1 MAVPSDRESE
11 GVRLRRELNDA
22 GPRDMLCLSGSFR
35 STQNTSIRP
44 TFGSPAPTVKIDF
57 EEVPMNTNRRGL
69 LLAGCC
75 GASTALFWSVAARLR
90 AEGLN
95 PPPETTTIRLA
106 KNPTICIA
114 PQYVVSDLLND
125 EGFTNVVYVQSD
137 AGVEQTKALA
147 NGDLDF
153 TLHFSGP
160 LLLQVDRGL
169 AITLLAGIHVGC
181 FELFAKEGIDSVA
194 DLKGRTV
201 GIQALETSPHV
212 FLSAMAALVGL
223 NPAKDIEWVTSASVK
238 PIELFA
244 EGKIDAFLG
253 FPPEPQRLRA
263 QNIGHVIVN
272 SAQDR
277 PWSGYFCCMLA
288 GNREFVRKNPIAT
301 KRLVRAML
309 RATDLC
315 VSEPTLVAQRM
326 VDRSFTPRRDYA
338 VQTLTDVPYNRWRE
352 YDPEDTIR
360 FYALRLR
367 EAGMLKSSP
376 AKIVADGA
384 DWRFL
389 NEVRPELGG

>member
-1 MAVPSDRESE
+1 MH
-11 GVRLRRELNDA
+11 
-22 GPRDMLCLSGSFR
+22 
-35 STQNTSIRP
+35 
-44 TFGSPAPTVKIDF
+44 
-57 EEVPMNTNRRGL
+57 TNRRDL

-75 GASTALFWSVAARLR
+75 AASTALVWSVTTQLR
-90 AEGLN
+90 AEEPN

-106 KNPTICIA
+106 KNQTICIA
-114 PQYVVSDLLND
+114 PQYVVSDLLSA
-125 EGFTNVVYVQSD
+125 EGFTNVEYVQSD
-137 AGVEQTKALA
+137 GGVEQAKAVA

-160 LLLQVDRGL
+160 LLLQIDRGL
-169 AITLLAGIHVGC
+169 RTTILAGIHVGC
-181 FELFAKEGIDSVA
+181 FELFAKEGIRSVA

-201 GIQALETSPHV
+201 GIQALETSQHI
-212 FLSAMAALVGL
+212 FLSAMATLVGL
-223 NPAKDIEWVTSASVK
+223 NPIKDIEWVTSASVK

-277 PWSGYFCCMLA
+277 PWSQYFCCMLA

-301 KRLVRAML
+301 KRVVRAML

-315 VSEPTLVAQRM
+315 VSEPVLVAQRM
-326 VDRSFTPRRDYA
+326 VDRGFTARHDYA
-338 VQTLTDVPYNRWRE
+338 VQTLADVPYNRWRD

-367 EAGMLKSSP
+367 EAGMLKSNP
-376 AKIVADGA
+376 AKIIADGA

-389 NEVRPELGG
+389 NEVRRELGG

>member
-1 MAVPSDRESE
+1 MH
-11 GVRLRRELNDA
+11 
-22 GPRDMLCLSGSFR
+22 
-35 STQNTSIRP
+35 
-44 TFGSPAPTVKIDF
+44 
-57 EEVPMNTNRRGL
+57 TNRRDL
-69 LLAGCC
+69 LLAGACA
-75 GASTALFWSVAARLR
+75 ASTALVWSVTTRLR
-90 AEGLN
+90 AEEPN

-106 KNPTICIA
+106 KNQTICIA
-114 PQYVVSDLLND
+114 PQYVVSDLLSA
-125 EGFTNVVYVQSD
+125 EGITNVVYVQSD
-137 AGVEQTKALA
+137 GGVEQAKAVA

-169 AITLLAGIHVGC
+169 RVTLLAGIHVGC
-181 FELFAKEGIDSVA
+181 FELFAKEGIRSVA

-201 GIQALETSPHV
+201 GIQALETSQHV
-212 FLSAMAALVGL
+212 FLSAMATLVGL
-223 NPAKDIEWVTSASVK
+223 NPARDIEWVTSASAK

-277 PWSGYFCCMLA
+277 PWSQYFCCMLA

-301 KRLVRAML
+301 KRVVRAML

-315 VSEPTLVAQRM
+315 VSEPVLVAQRM
-326 VDRSFTPRRDYA
+326 VDRGFTLRQDDA
-338 VQTLTDVPYNRWRE
+338 VQTLADVPYNRWRD

-367 EAGMLKSSP
+367 EAGMVKSSP

-389 NEVRPELGG
+389 NEVRRELGG

>member
-1 MAVPSDRESE
+1 MH
-11 GVRLRRELNDA
+11 
-22 GPRDMLCLSGSFR
+22 
-35 STQNTSIRP
+35 
-44 TFGSPAPTVKIDF
+44 
-57 EEVPMNTNRRGL
+57 TNRRDL
-69 LLAGCC
+69 LLAGACA
-75 GASTALFWSVAARLR
+75 ASTGLFWSLAARLR
-90 AEGLN
+90 AEGLE
-95 PPPETTTIRLA
+95 PPPETTTVRLA
-106 KNPTICIA
+106 KNPVICIA
-114 PQYVVSDLLND
+114 PQYVVSDLLSA

-137 AGVEQTKALA
+137 AGVAQSKALG

-160 LLLQVDRGL
+160 LLLQIDRGVS
-169 AITLLAGIHVGC
+169 ITFLAGIHVGC
-181 FELFAKEGIDSVA
+181 FELFVKEGIRSVA

-201 GIQALETSPHV
+201 GIQALETSQHI
-212 FLSAMAALVGL
+212 FLSAMATLVGL
-223 NPAKDIEWVTSASVK
+223 NPVKDIEWVTSASVK

-263 QNIGHVIVN
+263 QNIGRVIVN

-277 PWSGYFCCMLA
+277 PWSQYYCCMLA

-301 KRLVRAML
+301 KRVVRAML

-315 VSEPTLVAQRM
+315 VSEPALVAQRM
-326 VDRSFTPRRDYA
+326 VDRGFTPRQDYA
-338 VQTLTDVPYNRWRE
+338 VQTLADVPYNRWRD

-376 AKIVADGA
+376 AKIIADGA

-389 NEVRPELGG
+389 NEVRRELGG

>member
-1 MAVPSDRESE
+1 MH
-11 GVRLRRELNDA
+11 
-22 GPRDMLCLSGSFR
+22 
-35 STQNTSIRP
+35 
-44 TFGSPAPTVKIDF
+44 
-57 EEVPMNTNRRGL
+57 TNRRDL
-69 LLAGCC
+69 LLAGACA
-75 GASTALFWSVAARLR
+75 ASTALFWSVAARLK
-90 AEGLN
+90 AEGPN

-106 KNPTICIA
+106 KNQTICIA
-114 PQYVVSDLLND
+114 PQYVVSDLLSA
-125 EGFTNVVYVQSD
+125 EGFTNVAYVQSD
-137 AGVEQTKALA
+137 AGVEQAKAVA

-169 AITLLAGIHVGC
+169 RITVLAGIHVGC
-181 FELFAKEGIDSVA
+181 FELFAKEGIRSVA

-201 GIQALETSPHV
+201 GIQALETSQHI
-212 FLSAMAALVGL
+212 FLSAMATLVGL

-263 QNIGHVIVN
+263 QNIGRVIVN

-277 PWSGYFCCMLA
+277 PWSQYFCCMLA

-315 VSEPTLVAQRM
+315 VSEPALVAQRM
-326 VDRSFTPRRDYA
+326 VDRRFTLRQDYA
-338 VQTLTDVPYNRWRE
+338 VQTLADVPYNRWRD

-389 NEVRPELGG
+389 NEVRGELGG

>member
-1 MAVPSDRESE
+1 MH
-11 GVRLRRELNDA
+11 
-22 GPRDMLCLSGSFR
+22 
-35 STQNTSIRP
+35 
-44 TFGSPAPTVKIDF
+44 
-57 EEVPMNTNRRGL
+57 TNRRDL

-75 GASTALFWSVAARLR
+75 AASTALAWSVATRLR
-90 AEGLN
+90 AEGPN

-106 KNPTICIA
+106 KNQTICIA
-114 PQYVVSDLLND
+114 PQYVVSDLLSA
-125 EGFTNVVYVQSD
+125 EGITNVVYVQSD
-137 AGVEQTKALA
+137 GGVEQAKAVA

-160 LLLQVDRGL
+160 LLLQIDRGL
-169 AITLLAGIHVGC
+169 RTTILAGIHVGC
-181 FELFAKEGIDSVA
+181 FELFAKEGIRSVA

-201 GIQALETSPHV
+201 GIQALETSQHI
-212 FLSAMAALVGL
+212 FLSAMATLVGL
-223 NPAKDIEWVTSASVK
+223 NPTKDIEWVTSASVK

-277 PWSGYFCCMLA
+277 PWSQYFCCMLA

-301 KRLVRAML
+301 KRVVRAML

-315 VSEPTLVAQRM
+315 VSEPALVAQRM
-326 VDRSFTPRRDYA
+326 VDRGFTLRHDYA
-338 VQTLTDVPYNRWRE
+338 IQTLADVPYNRWRD

-389 NEVRPELGG
+389 NEVRRELGG

>member
-1 MAVPSDRESE
+1 MH
-11 GVRLRRELNDA
+11 
-22 GPRDMLCLSGSFR
+22 
-35 STQNTSIRP
+35 
-44 TFGSPAPTVKIDF
+44 
-57 EEVPMNTNRRGL
+57 TNRRDL
-69 LLAGCC
+69 LLAGACA
-75 GASTALFWSVAARLR
+75 ASTGLFWSLAARLR
-90 AEGLN
+90 AEGLE
-95 PPPETTTIRLA
+95 PPPETTTVRLA
-106 KNPTICIA
+106 KNPVICIA
-114 PQYVVSDLLND
+114 PQYVVSDLLSA

-137 AGVEQTKALA
+137 AGVAQSKALG

-160 LLLQVDRGL
+160 LLLQIDRGVS
-169 AITLLAGIHVGC
+169 ITFLAGIHVGC
-181 FELFAKEGIDSVA
+181 FELFVKEGIHSVA

-201 GIQALETSPHV
+201 GIQALETSQHI
-212 FLSAMAALVGL
+212 FLSAMATLVGL
-223 NPAKDIEWVTSASVK
+223 NPVKDIEWVTSASVK

-263 QNIGHVIVN
+263 QNIGRVIVN

-277 PWSGYFCCMLA
+277 PWSQYYCCMLA

-301 KRLVRAML
+301 KRIVRAML

-315 VSEPTLVAQRM
+315 VSEPALVAQRM
-326 VDRSFTPRRDYA
+326 VDRGFTPRQDYA
-338 VQTLTDVPYNRWRE
+338 VQTLADVPYNRWRD

-376 AKIVADGA
+376 AKIIADGA

-389 NEVRPELGG
+389 NEVRRELGG

>member
-1 MAVPSDRESE
+1 MH
-11 GVRLRRELNDA
+11 
-22 GPRDMLCLSGSFR
+22 
-35 STQNTSIRP
+35 
-44 TFGSPAPTVKIDF
+44 
-57 EEVPMNTNRRGL
+57 TNRRDL
-69 LLAGCC
+69 LLAGACA
-75 GASTALFWSVAARLR
+75 ASTGLFWSLAARLR
-90 AEGLN
+90 AEGLE
-95 PPPETTTIRLA
+95 PPPETTTVRLA
-106 KNPTICIA
+106 KNPVICIA
-114 PQYVVSDLLND
+114 PQYVVSDLLSA

-137 AGVEQTKALA
+137 AGVAQSKALG

-160 LLLQVDRGL
+160 LLLQIDRGVS
-169 AITLLAGIHVGC
+169 ITFLAGIHVGC
-181 FELFAKEGIDSVA
+181 FELFVKEGIRSVA

-201 GIQALETSPHV
+201 GIQALETSQHI
-212 FLSAMAALVGL
+212 FLSAMATLVGL
-223 NPAKDIEWVTSASVK
+223 NPVKDIEWVTSASVK

-263 QNIGHVIVN
+263 QNIGRVIVN

-277 PWSGYFCCMLA
+277 PWSQYYCCMLA

-301 KRLVRAML
+301 KRIVRAML

-315 VSEPTLVAQRM
+315 VSEPALVAQRM
-326 VDRSFTPRRDYA
+326 VDRGFTPRQDYA
-338 VQTLTDVPYNRWRE
+338 VQTLADVPYNRWRD

-376 AKIVADGA
+376 AKIIADGA

-389 NEVRPELGG
+389 NDVRRELGG

>member
-1 MAVPSDRESE
+1 M
-11 GVRLRRELNDA
+11 
-22 GPRDMLCLSGSFR
+22 
-35 STQNTSIRP
+35 Q
-44 TFGSPAPTVKIDF
+44 
-57 EEVPMNTNRRGL
+57 TNRRDL
-69 LLAGCC
+69 LLAGAC
-75 GASTALFWSVAARLR
+75 ATSTAILWSPVTRLS
-90 AEGLN
+90 AEGPN
-95 PPPETTTIRLA
+95 PRPETTTIRLA
-106 KNPTICIA
+106 KNPVICLA
-114 PQYVVSDLLND
+114 PQYVVSDLLNA

-137 AGVEQTKALA
+137 AGVEQTKAVGK
-147 NGDLDF
+147 GDIDF

-169 AITLLAGIHVGC
+169 SITIVAGIHVGC
-181 FELFAKEGIDSVA
+181 FELFAREGIRSVA

-201 GIQALETSPHV
+201 GIQGLETSPHV
-212 FLSAMAALVGL
+212 FLSAMATLVGL
-223 NPAKDIEWVTSASVK
+223 DPAKDIEWVTSGPVK

-263 QNIGHVIVN
+263 QNIGRVIVN

-277 PWSGYFCCMLA
+277 PWSQYFCCMLA
-288 GNREFVRKNPIAT
+288 SNREFVRKNPIAT
-301 KRLVRAML
+301 KRVVRAML

-326 VDRSFTPRRDYA
+326 VDRGFTARKDDA
-338 VQTLTDVPYNRWRE
+338 VQTLADVPYNRWRD

-389 NEVRPELGG
+389 NEVRRELGG

>member
-1 MAVPSDRESE
+1 M
-11 GVRLRRELNDA
+11 
-22 GPRDMLCLSGSFR
+22 
-35 STQNTSIRP
+35 Q
-44 TFGSPAPTVKIDF
+44 
-57 EEVPMNTNRRGL
+57 TNRRDL
-69 LLAGCC
+69 LLAGACA
-75 GASTALFWSVAARLR
+75 ASTAILWSPVTRLS
-90 AEGLN
+90 AEGPN
-95 PPPETTTIRLA
+95 PRPETTTIRLA
-106 KNPTICIA
+106 KNPVICIA
-114 PQYVVSDLLND
+114 PQYVVSDLLNA

-137 AGVEQTKALA
+137 AGVEQTKAVGK
-147 NGDLDF
+147 GDIDF

-169 AITLLAGIHVGC
+169 SITIVAGIHVGC
-181 FELFAKEGIDSVA
+181 FELFAREGIRSVA

-201 GIQALETSPHV
+201 GIEGLETSPHV
-212 FLSAMAALVGL
+212 FLSAMATLVGL
-223 NPAKDIEWVTSASVK
+223 DPAKDIEWVTSGPVK

-263 QNIGHVIVN
+263 QNIGRVIVN

-277 PWSGYFCCMLA
+277 PWSQYFCCMLA
-288 GNREFVRKNPIAT
+288 SNREFVRKNPIAT
-301 KRLVRAML
+301 KRVVRAML

-326 VDRSFTPRRDYA
+326 VDRGFTARKDYA
-338 VQTLTDVPYNRWRE
+338 VQTLADVPYNRWRD

-376 AKIVADGA
+376 AKIVADGT

-389 NEVRPELGG
+389 NEVRRELGG